1 MEFLAFI
8 ALYFMAVFLSVALR
22 KRRMMLK
29 ALIPCLAV
37 LSNVMG
43 SAKILSMPFWLS
55 APAGIIPFMLSFF
68 LLDVINEFFGERDAK
83 ESVISCLIAV
93 GVSVLVIEAVLLW
106 RPAPF
111 SPEGFG
117 ELFALS
123 PRLFVASLLSFG
135 VSSYLNVVIYSAIR
149 NRTGKRAMWFRENVS
164 TIVSVLVSNLV
175 FLPAGYY
182 GTGYPVLNMIAG
194 HTITQ
199 TIIALLDTPFIYG
212 VKHIYERMDIS
223 EIKKKLNEKSFVVVR
238 EGSIVFESDGNG
250 LRPFV
255 DAIDGAD
262 LEGAVIGDRMVGK
275 ASALLSCYA
284 KPAML
289 YTPRITDKALEILE
303 KKGITVRYD
312 GIVKMPACIYDAA
325 LEGIEDPEA
334 AYGMIRRMVY
344 DERE

>member
-1 MEFLAFI
+1 MEFLTFI
-8 ALYFMAVFLSVALR
+8 ALYLMAVILSVVLR
-22 KRRMMLK
+22 KRKTMLK
-29 ALIPCLAV
+29 ALVPCLAV
-37 LSNVMG
+37 LSNIMG
-43 SAKILSMPFWLS
+43 SAKILSMPIGLT

-68 LLDVINEFFGERDAK
+68 LIDVINEFFSERDAR
-83 ESVISCLIAV
+83 ESVISGLIAV

-123 PRLFVASLLSFG
+123 PRLFIASLLSFG
-135 VSSYLNVVIYSAIR
+135 ASSYLNVVIYSAIR
-149 NRTGKRAMWFRENVS
+149 DRTGKRAMWFRENIS

-194 HTITQ
+194 HTVTQ
-199 TIIALLDTPFIYG
+199 TIIALLDTPFIYS

-223 EIKKKLNEKSFVVVR
+223 EIKKKLKEKSFVVVR
-238 EGSIVFESDGNG
+238 EGSIIFESDGRG

-255 DAIDGAD
+255 DAIDSVDLDGAM
-262 LEGAVIGDRMVGK
+262 IGDRMVGK

-289 YTPRITDKALEILE
+289 YTPSITDEALEILE
-303 KKGITVRYD
+303 KEGINVRYD
-312 GIVKMPACIYDAA
+312 SIVKMPACVYDAA
-325 LEGIEDPEA
+325 LSGIEGPED
-334 AYGMIRRMVY
+334 AYGIIRRMIY